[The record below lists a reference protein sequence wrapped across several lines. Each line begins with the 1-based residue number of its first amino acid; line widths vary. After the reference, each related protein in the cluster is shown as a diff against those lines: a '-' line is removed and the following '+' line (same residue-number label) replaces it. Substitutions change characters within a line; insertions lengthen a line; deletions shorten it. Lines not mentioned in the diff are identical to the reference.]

1 MKKLTAI
8 LVALMM
14 LLALAGCNA
23 KNTSSATTT
32 TATASEK
39 KHQSAAEK
47 ARGYYYYEG
56 IFLDTD
62 EIKQAF
68 LQAAPD
74 YPKNKLT
81 PPEFHVTTAFKPET
95 IHNDLYG
102 TEVTVHIVGYAS
114 GTVFREDGAGESTN
128 EGFLVEVSSDNE
140 EMQGLLDSYD
150 KVWHITGSY
159 SAEGYYTEYLDWDK
173 TTPMDITVTGTFGG
187 ADSNEDFYMT
197 PDADIPDEAK

>member
-23 KNTSSATTT
+23 KQAETATTT
-32 TATASEK
+32 EAAGSG
-39 KHQSAAEK
+39 HQSAAEK

-56 IFLDTD
+56 VFLDFD
-62 EIKQAF
+62 EIKAAF
-68 LQAAPD
+68 LKAEPD
-74 YPKNKLT
+74 YPKNEVT
-81 PPEFHVTTAFKPET
+81 PPDFHVTTAFQPEEKHT
-95 IHNDLYG
+95 SLYG
-102 TEVTVHIVGYAS
+102 TKVTVHIVGYAS
-114 GTVFREDGAGESTN
+114 GIVRRNDGAGESSN
-128 EGFLVEVSSDNE
+128 EGFLVELSTDNE
-140 EMQGLLDSYD
+140 EMQALLDSYE

-159 SAEGYYTEYLDWDK
+159 SAEGYYTEYLDWSK
-173 TTPMDITVTGTFGG
+173 ITPMDITVTGTFGG

>member
-62 EIKQAF
+62 EIRQAF

-81 PPEFHVTTAFKPET
+81 PPEFHVTVYGPYPLPET
-95 IHNDLYG
+95 MEPPSKVQL
-102 TEVTVHIVGYAS
+102 
-114 GTVFREDGAGESTN
+114 GE
-128 EGFLVEVSSDNE
+128 L
-140 EMQGLLDSYD
+140 
-150 KVWHITGSY
+150 
-159 SAEGYYTEYLDWDK
+159 
-173 TTPMDITVTGTFGG
+173 
-187 ADSNEDFYMT
+187 
-197 PDADIPDEAK
+197 